1 MKNKKKALLLTGI
14 ASLGILCGCGK
25 EKHKTIETGDGTYVE
40 SNGEYVKVVLEPKTY
55 EPGTHIIIFNDHLDS
70 TNTRSYNDGWEY
82 SYFSIPEPPEG
93 YKYVNTVIVDQSSSG
108 SVNIYAHIYVNEKT
122 VEVTPIYNAQK
133 NTINYCNPGVVVEE
147 KTLELGD

>member
-1 MKNKKKALLLTGI
+1 MSQGHILLYLM
-14 ASLGILCGCGK
+14 
-25 EKHKTIETGDGTYVE
+25 
-40 SNGEYVKVVLEPKTY
+40 
-55 EPGTHIIIFNDHLDS
+55 IIWIVQIP
-70 TNTRSYNDGWEY
+70 RSYNDGWEY